1 MNFLHWAE
9 QGITPSEAV
18 PSLVDLEPAAGNDSN
33 NTLIWTWHD
42 NEPAAI
48 AGTTMTAEYKPNQI
62 WVLNRSE
69 TDRKEV
75 WSWTKQ
81 GSSGNQGSNK
91 QWRQQHIDPNCG
103 NWGSQHSSG
112 NQGDLMGNL
121 LSTLSSPPGCP
132 PPLTIWNILL
142 SPRTSISIS
151 TNSPTISISISSSL
165 LMSYRPKLLYT
176 MHYILVINSE
186 DTVCSIQFKAG
197 KIPALRGIL
206 ETCGTFGNVSSQKK
220 QCLLAWA
227 ERGIAS
233 AAIKR
238 QDWLSSD
245 KFWTI

>member
-1 MNFLHWAE
+1 MTATIHW
-9 QGITPSEAV
+9 S
-18 PSLVDLEPAAGNDSN
+18 
-33 NTLIWTWHD
+33 WHD

-132 PPLTIWNILL
+132 PPLSRFETSSCPLEPPHHSQPTPSQSQSSPPPCWCCICSLAQTPLPLYSGHQYSEYIVFLTIVFLNF
-142 SPRTSISIS
+142 S
-151 TNSPTISISISSSL
+151 TNLTHGAITEFAKSP
-165 LMSYRPKLLYT
+165 
-176 MHYILVINSE
+176 V
-186 DTVCSIQFKAG
+186 A
-197 KIPALRGIL
+197 
-206 ETCGTFGNVSSQKK
+206 
-220 QCLLAWA
+220 
-227 ERGIAS
+227 
-233 AAIKR
+233 
-238 QDWLSSD
+238 
-245 KFWTI
+245 